1 MEFYVPKEFLLLG
14 RTYKVSQP
22 TKVDSKG
29 SLGDCDSATAM
40 IKVRRNLKKE
50 LKEHTYLHE
59 VTHAIL
65 DSLGYEKLSMDE
77 KFVDSFSGALYQV
90 LKTAK

>member
-1 MEFYVPKEFLLLG
+1 MEISVPREFILLG
-14 RTYKVSQP
+14 RTYKVLQP
-22 TKVDSKG
+22 PRVDKEG
-29 SLGDCDSATAM
+29 NLGDCNSDAAL

-50 LKEHTYLHE
+50 LKEHTFLHE
-59 VTHAIL
+59 MTHAIL
-65 DSLGYEKLSMDE
+65 DSLGYNKLSNDE